1 MKNQNNLL
9 KLLLLTI
16 ILFNACS
23 GQNSEK
29 SSQVNEDSLKA
40 SQFYEKAFNKYI
52 EIITPVSHN
61 DTVALIQAVSL
72 IDSSLKFMP
81 DKQQYL
87 DFKATLYLSL
97 GKHNEALEVYKYQYY
112 NIDSVSNTSSFQLG
126 LLSYHINEPDYQR
139 YFENA
144 LRVYNSVPVP
154 ESNAQYLEM
163 DKEILSFC
171 SLFFIDS
178 LKAIDDYN
186 RFMKKHRDDGF
197 DIGVDL
203 NTCTKEDLVRQF
215 LLR

>member
-16 ILFNACS
+16 VLFNACS
-23 GQNSEK
+23 GHNSEK
-29 SSQVNEDSLKA
+29 SSQANEDSLKA
-40 SQFYEKAFNKYI
+40 AQFHEKAVQQYM
-52 EIITPVSHN
+52 EIISPFSHK
-61 DTVALIQAVSL
+61 DSVTLMQAVSFM
-72 IDSSLKFMP
+72 DSALKYMP

-126 LLSYHINEPDYQR
+126 LLSYHLNEPDYQR

-154 ESNAQYLEM
+154 ESNAQYPEM

-197 DIGVDL
+197 DIGIDL